1 MQVTRY
7 ASGKSLAKL
16 TAVSAAAFAALSMA
30 GAAQAGEIDTGN
42 PDVVLRW
49 DNTIRYNL
57 GVRTQHQDPAI
68 LANPN
73 LDDGDRNFNRRSA
86 VANRGDLLSEM
97 DLVVDK
103 KWGFRASGAAWVDAV
118 YNSLD
123 STSTATAN
131 TLVNGVP
138 TAGALSD
145 HTRRFAK
152 GLSGEL
158 LDAFAFVNGEI
169 GDMPANV
176 RVGRHTVFWGEG
188 LYGASALHG
197 ISYGQYSLDLWK
209 GYATPGVE
217 AKELFRPR
225 NSVTAQIQPTT
236 TLTLSAQYFMAWES
250 ARYPEAGTYLT
261 VNDALLEGGQSL
273 IAGPGQRLLQGDVG
287 KPKKSGDWGLSARWS
302 PEWLE
307 GTVGLYA
314 RRTADIQPQLA
325 ALPAAAGVPAGACSA
340 AGFTPLNAS
349 TCYINPAAATVPQ
362 ILGGFVGQYRAFYG
376 RDIDILG
383 LSLSKSVAGV
393 SVGTELSYRHNMPL
407 NSIAVNVLP
416 TALANPAAGQLSLAQ
431 LAATDIPGARGNT
444 LHAVVNALGV
454 IPKTFLFDTASYGA
468 EMVFSRWLKVY
479 GNAASFKGSAAYAH
493 GMNGGLTPFAA
504 GGAANVD
511 AVTKNYMGLGVNFT
525 PTWFQVFPS
534 VDVSMP
540 MSWSGGL
547 SGISAVTSGGA
558 KDNGN
563 FSLGIAA
570 DVSSRYNFALRY
582 IGFYGGYST
591 NAAGAL
597 AVSESVSASLSDRG
611 HLMFTFKTTF

>member
-16 TAVSAAAFAALSMA
+16 TAVSAAVCAALSMTGTA
-30 GAAQAGEIDTGN
+30 RAAEIDTGN
-42 PDVVLRW
+42 PDAVLRW

-57 GVRTQHQDPAI
+57 GMRTQSQDKAI
-68 LANPN
+68 LGNPN
-73 LDDGDRNFNRRSA
+73 LDDGDRNFNKSSL
-86 VANRGDLLSEM
+86 VANRLDLLSEM

-103 KWGFRASGAAWVDAV
+103 KYGFRVSGAAWGDAA

-123 STSTATAN
+123 NTSAATAN

-138 TAGALSD
+138 TPGALSS
-145 HTRRFAK
+145 HTKRFAK
-152 GLSGEL
+152 GPSGEL
-158 LDAFAFVNGEI
+158 LDAFVFLNGEL

-176 RVGRHTVFWGEG
+176 RAGRHTVFWGEG

-225 NSVTAQIQPTT
+225 NSVTAQIQPSS
-236 TLTLSAQYFMAWES
+236 TLTLSAQYFLAWES
-250 ARYPEAGTYLT
+250 ARYPEAGSYLT

-273 IAGPGQRLLQGDVG
+273 VAGVNQRLLQGEVG

-307 GTVGLYA
+307 GTLGFYA

-325 ALPAAAGVPAGACSA
+325 ALPAAAGV
-340 AGFTPLNAS
+340 
-349 TCYINPAAATVPQ
+349 PAAATVPQ

-383 LSLSKSVAGV
+383 LSLSKSIGGV
-393 SVGTELSYRHNMPL
+393 SVGSELSWRHNMPL

-444 LHAVVNALGV
+444 MHAVVNALGV
-454 IPKTFLFDTASYGA
+454 IPKTALFDTASYGA
-468 EMVFSRWLKVY
+468 EMVFNRWINVT
-479 GNAASFKGSAAYAH
+479 GNANSFKGSEAYIH

-511 AVTKNYMGLGVNFT
+511 AVTKNYVGLGINFT

-534 VDVSMP
+534 VDLSMP
-540 MSWSGGL
+540 MNWSGGI

-558 KDNGN
+558 RNNGN
-563 FSLGIAA
+563 FSLGVAA
-570 DVSSRYNFALRY
+570 DVNSRYNFALRY